1 MDKKT
6 SGKEQEHQEQ
16 NNKLESEVVGGRR
29 QLKPNVVNISFK
41 HETVKEDCNGIRR
54 GRRCSSGR
62 LRELGYVTDSSE
74 PGCNADGRM
83 RVRSAHQVR
92 LKRNG

>member
-16 NNKLESEVVGGRR
+16 NDKLESEVVGGRR

-41 HETVKEDCNGIRR
+41 DETDKEDCKGITRV
-54 GRRCSSGR
+54 RRCSSGR
-62 LRELGYVTDSSE
+62 LRELGYATGDSE
-74 PGCNADGRM
+74 PGSNADGRM